1 MVLAM
6 SGFPSTLPCLAADWV
21 HGPKTWGFHHPPTCE
36 FRWCSM
42 VIPPSNSL
50 TNVCTSIYIYIT
62 YTKRYIYNIYMT
74 YRWCLTYVNLPLHP
88 LMNYKHKLCLTID
101 FNQWN
106 PNVRIRL
113 LIRTLAILHHCINYP
128 PYQGNKKKW
137 TTILFVPMIS

>member
-1 MVLAM
+1 M
-6 SGFPSTLPCLAADWV
+6 CV
-21 HGPKTWGFHHPPTCE
+21 H
-36 FRWCSM
+36 
-42 VIPPSNSL
+42 L
-50 TNVCTSIYIYIT
+50 YIYIT

-128 PYQGNKKKW
+128 PYQGNKKMNYHTFCSHDFLMFCGSLPFPGLHNPFPKDHANLDLVKVGQRAA
-137 TTILFVPMIS
+137 TNAITLMR